1 MKNFN
6 QTITETNEIIETF
19 NMAEL
24 MESGYVAREASNF
37 GHEHLVKR
45 EMAGW
50 EKYNPTFYV
59 VKADA
64 SINYG
69 LDFKIMISYNANGCN
84 FFSKL
89 NFGSSCLSAGNL
101 RMVVFE
107 GSTINYLEYMF
118 PKDAS
123 FRKQLRS
130 LSNMGF
136 IFN

>member
-1 MKNFN
+1 MNTFN
-6 QTITETNEIIETF
+6 QNITETNEIIETF

-24 MESGYVAREASNF
+24 MESGYVQKYASNF
-37 GHEHLVKR
+37 GYEHLVKR
-45 EMAGW
+45 EMERW
-50 EKYNPTFYV
+50 NKYEPTFYV

-69 LDFKIMISYNANGCN
+69 LDFKIMVSYKADGCN
-84 FFSKL
+84 FFMQFSL
-89 NFGSSCLSAGNL
+89 GSSCLSAGNL